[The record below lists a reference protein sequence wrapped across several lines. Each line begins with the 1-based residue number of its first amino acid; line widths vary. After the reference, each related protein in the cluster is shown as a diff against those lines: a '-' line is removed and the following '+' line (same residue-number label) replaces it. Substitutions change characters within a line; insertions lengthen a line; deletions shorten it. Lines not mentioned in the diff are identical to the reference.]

1 MLSMRRLLPLTAS
14 LGLAAAIGVTAS
26 ASATTRTPPR
36 ASLTAFACQR
46 AFDPPDRS
54 VSVKA
59 VMRPVAGTRALSLKF
74 DLLQR
79 AAGRTRSLTGA
90 GDLGIWLSPRDPTL
104 GRAPGDVWELN
115 KAVSNLEAP
124 ASYRFRVTFRWLGA
138 HDKVLATAVRRSG
151 RCIQRE
157 PRPDLLVRSVAV
169 TAIAHR
175 PHKQLYT
182 AVIANRGASRAG
194 PFSVL
199 FTPGDGSA
207 PQTHAVP
214 RLDAHAGRRLSFVG
228 PLCNPGSPPTVV
240 ADAADQVDD
249 SDRDNNALTVT
260 CPS

>member
-1 MLSMRRLLPLTAS
+1 M
-14 LGLAAAIGVTAS
+14 
-26 ASATTRTPPR
+26 
-36 ASLTAFACQR
+36 
-46 AFDPPDRS
+46 
-54 VSVKA
+54 
-59 VMRPVAGTRALSLKF
+59 
-74 DLLQR
+74 
-79 AAGRTRSLTGA
+79 TRSLTGA

-104 GRAPGDVWELN
+104 GRSPGDVWELN

-124 ASYRFRVTFRWLGA
+124 SSYRFRVTFRWLGA
-138 HDKVLATAVRRSG
+138 HDKVLATAVRQSG

-157 PRPDLLVRSVAV
+157 PRPDLLVKSVLV

-175 PHKQLYT
+175 PHKELYT

-207 PQTHAVP
+207 SQTHTVT
-214 RLDAHAGRRLSFVG
+214 RVDAHAERRLSFVG
-228 PLCNPGSPPTVV
+228 PLCNSGSPPTVV

-249 SDRDNNALTVT
+249 SDRDNNAMTVT